1 MHHLGWGC
9 GTVGGGIWMRLVS
22 KPPVTVPFMEDKYMY
37 RLFER
42 YNLILFLPFA
52 IIIQSDQGGGMTLA
66 NITLISRSLTKN
78 WHWCKMCLPRPVNPS
93 KIWHLTQRDEFC
105 SQVVIRL
112 TILTKLLKNC
122 MIHKHCTQVFPYCSS
137 LFGACCILL
146 EYVHILAST
155 WDHTFLTDF
164 LWTLFFLT
172 LAGASVHHMYTA
184 SSHAWQRQ

>member
-22 KPPVTVPFMEDKYMY
+22 RPPVTAPFMEDKYMY
-37 RLFER
+37 RVFER
-42 YNLILFLPFA
+42 YKFLPFA

-105 SQVVIRL
+105 SQEVIRL

-155 WDHTFLTDF
+155 RDHTFLTDF